1 MIGTKI
7 LKSSK
12 GLPAGDL
19 TADLMGRKLAETRT
33 KETEISGPLPLTF
46 SAREPQTL
54 KNYRIFGT
62 EAGAGIQT
70 INLLDINATDASNG
84 YVPNAYLNSSGEAI
98 ASGVFDVSE
107 YIPVNSST
115 RYSYCGGKR
124 NEPAVCFYDSSK
136 QFLSSVSYTY
146 ARPRR
151 FTTPS
156 NAAYVRISIY
166 DNRDMFLL
174 GEYDETPNFEPY
186 GYKIPLTL
194 TSGMNTN
201 DYAVYIGNSQLGATE
216 YIDLAAQKVYKDISG
231 VLTPV
236 DPPASIPAISV
247 YQGENTLDST
257 ETVGEVMVK
266 GRISE
271 TAMLGRPSL

>member
-62 EAGAGIQT
+62 AAGAGVQT
-70 INLLDINATDASNG
+70 INLLDVDARDTANG
-84 YVPNAYLNSSGEAI
+84 YVADAYLSTDGAEHPAASHYAI
-98 ASGVFDVSE
+98 SE
-107 YIPVNSST
+107 YIPVSPSTQYSISS
-115 RYSYCGGKR
+115 RKVSGISL
-124 NEPAVCFYDSSK
+124 CFYDASK
-136 QFLSSVSYTY
+136 EYISGVSYTY

-151 FTTPS
+151 FTSPS
-156 NAAYVRISIY
+156 NAAYLRMTII
-166 DNRDMFLL
+166 DALGGRDMLL
-174 GEYDETPNFEPY
+174 AGYYDEEPAY
-186 GYKIPLTL
+186 EPFGYKIPLTL
-194 TSGMNTN
+194 TSGQNAN
-201 DYAVYIGNSQLGATE
+201 DYAAYIGNSQLSSTE
-216 YIDLAAQKVYKDISG
+216 YIDFGEQKVYKDVSG

-236 DPPASIPAISV
+236 DPPAPLPAIIA
-247 YQGENTLDST
+247 YKGENTLDST

-266 GRISE
+266 GRIGESI
-271 TAMLGRPSL
+271 